1 MSRLLV
7 VPIQLGCCHEASR
20 CRLCPPPPQSPT
32 PELVQAMIDNYRRVR
47 ARRGVRLLVSFFGG
61 PHPSNDLLEPC
72 ADLPVMVRVRPDLLS
87 RDDASRLWE
96 AGVRDIEL
104 DVLSFCDHALKSMRR
119 TYPGKRVTTMCEAL
133 ARGFV

>member
-1 MSRLLV
+1 
-7 VPIQLGCCHEASR
+7 
-20 CRLCPPPPQSPT
+20 
-32 PELVQAMIDNYRRVR
+32 
-47 ARRGVRLLVSFFGG
+47 
-61 PHPSNDLLEPC
+61 
-72 ADLPVMVRVRPDLLS
+72 MVRVRPDLLS

-133 ARGFV
+133 RKQGFCVGLVLSPGLPNTHVPPQSKTPRKPLTWPTS